1 MSAVSLYGINGWKVI
16 QSQKDYA
23 PKPSLFT
30 QRLQR
35 AQRRNLIV
43 LIQHLSSKFT
53 QAWSQWKQSKFT
65 ALIFKGP
72 TFNQLLQKFGY
83 LDNEVDEK
91 PRVRPWHAAR
101 IARDDSSSEEE
112 MIA

>member
-23 PKPSLFT
+23 PKPFLFT

-53 QAWSQWKQSKFT
+53 QAWSQWKHSKFT
-65 ALIFKGP
+65 VSNFKALNAATQPQVQIAGSRTSTHICKHGN
-72 TFNQLLQKFGY
+72 THQKF
-83 LDNEVDEK
+83 K
-91 PRVRPWHAAR
+91 
-101 IARDDSSSEEE
+101 
-112 MIA
+112 